1 MKNAKKSMFIT
12 TILMV
17 AVLIVA
23 VSTATFAWY
32 TTTTGVNATNAAVSS
47 ASSESADIGIAW
59 TNDLTT
65 TSTSIDLGNGSPVL
79 PMVPTADVAVGAAGI
94 EFNTAPVD
102 LAGKFVK

>member
-32 TTTTGVNATNAAVSS
+32 TAAAGGSVGTSTITS
-47 ASSESADIGIAW
+47 AKSQEANITIGW
-59 TNDLTT
+59 TAGDNT
-65 TSTSIDLGNGSPVL
+65 TS
-79 PMVPTADVAVGAAGI
+79 I
-94 EFNTAPVD
+94 ED
-102 LAGKFVK
+102 LAPDKTVAPAVP